1 MKGKRRLSMETL
13 ERRIVLDGFGLADPS
28 PVPAWESVI
37 VALNDNVRDP
47 DVVARGVI
55 KAHGGQ
61 LGHVYEHA
69 VKGFSAQLPEAA
81 VQALLRNPQVKRI
94 EPDLTMQAFAQVTPT
109 GIDRIDADLNPTA
122 KINGIDERVDVD
134 VAILDTGI
142 DGTHPDL
149 NVAGGYNTTSRFITK
164 WNDGNG
170 HGTHVAGT
178 VAALDNGFG
187 VVGVAPGA
195 RLWAVKVLAD
205 NGTGSLSNIIK
216 GIDWVTKNAAT
227 IEVANMSLG
236 GQGVSSTYRE
246 AIQRSVA
253 AGVVYVVAAGNE
265 YRDILGGDLTFG
277 TSDDTIPAV
286 YPEVATISA
295 MADSDG
301 KPGGVGSATSY
312 GYLDDTFADFSNFSN
327 SKADGS
333 SWYSTNNV
341 VNSPGLGIDLMMPG
355 VDILSTYK
363 GGGYA
368 TGSGTSM
375 AAPHAA
381 GLAALY
387 IAEHARANNTAEV
400 YSIRQALITA
410 GKPWRSVEGLV
421 VVLNPGGGNDDSP
434 DKHEENLGWAGS
446 SSANAPPVAQNDSG
460 TTEEDTPI
468 TVAVLENDSDPDGN
482 TIHVSA
488 VTQGASGSVEISGD
502 NTVTYTPALNFYGQ
516 DTFTY
521 TISDGKGGTDSA
533 VVTVTVT
540 AVPDSPVAVD
550 DVAATTVN
558 TAVTISVLQND
569 FDPDGDPLTVVSITN
584 GSRGAAVID
593 KDDSGNPTGTIT
605 YTPGTDFVGSDSFVY
620 TVSDGTGRTDTAT
633 VWVTVDPPS
642 AATLRVGDLD
652 GTSVWV
658 NKRKWA
664 ATVTVLV
671 QDGSGLPVPNAT
683 VTGTW
688 SNGIQSTASTNA
700 TGLATVTSGNM
711 DISVASVTFAVTG
724 IQHAT
729 FTYDANANTDPDGD
743 SSGTSILVYQ
753 NGTTAAP
760 TSVARES
767 LSVASSPLTA
777 ATTPRSAQAATA
789 VGTLFIEQH
798 TEPVAGPAIDEPVSS
813 ATTVDEALAD
823 LDTAPLDDELLEDL
837 ALAVL

>member
-109 GIDRIDADLNPTA
+109 GNDRIDADLNPTA

-301 KPGGVGSATSY
+301 KPGGVGSATS
-312 GYLDDTFADFSNFSN
+312 
-327 SKADGS
+327 
-333 SWYSTNNV
+333 
-341 VNSPGLGIDLMMPG
+341 P
-355 VDILSTYK
+355 
-363 GGGYA
+363 
-368 TGSGTSM
+368 
-375 AAPHAA
+375 
-381 GLAALY
+381 
-387 IAEHARANNTAEV
+387 
-400 YSIRQALITA
+400 
-410 GKPWRSVEGLV
+410 
-421 VVLNPGGGNDDSP
+421 
-434 DKHEENLGWAGS
+434 
-446 SSANAPPVAQNDSG
+446 
-460 TTEEDTPI
+460 
-468 TVAVLENDSDPDGN
+468 
-482 TIHVSA
+482 
-488 VTQGASGSVEISGD
+488 
-502 NTVTYTPALNFYGQ
+502 
-516 DTFTY
+516 
-521 TISDGKGGTDSA
+521 
-533 VVTVTVT
+533 T
-540 AVPDSPVAVD
+540 AVE
-550 DVAATTVN
+550 
-558 TAVTISVLQND
+558 
-569 FDPDGDPLTVVSITN
+569 
-584 GSRGAAVID
+584 
-593 KDDSGNPTGTIT
+593 
-605 YTPGTDFVGSDSFVY
+605 
-620 TVSDGTGRTDTAT
+620 
-633 VWVTVDPPS
+633 
-642 AATLRVGDLD
+642 LRC
-652 GTSVWV
+652 TS
-658 NKRKWA
+658 
-664 ATVTVLV
+664 
-671 QDGSGLPVPNAT
+671 
-683 VTGTW
+683 
-688 SNGIQSTASTNA
+688 
-700 TGLATVTSGNM
+700 
-711 DISVASVTFAVTG
+711 
-724 IQHAT
+724 
-729 FTYDANANTDPDGD
+729 
-743 SSGTSILVYQ
+743 
-753 NGTTAAP
+753 
-760 TSVARES
+760 
-767 LSVASSPLTA
+767 
-777 ATTPRSAQAATA
+777 
-789 VGTLFIEQH
+789 
-798 TEPVAGPAIDEPVSS
+798 
-813 ATTVDEALAD
+813 
-823 LDTAPLDDELLEDL
+823 
-837 ALAVL
+837 

>member
-13 ERRIVLDGFGLADPS
+13 ERRIVLDSIGLADPS

-55 KAHGGQ
+55 NSHGGQ

-94 EPDLTMQAFAQVTPT
+94 EPDLTLQAFGQVLPT
-109 GIDRIDADLNPTA
+109 GIDRIDADLNLGA
-122 KINGIDERVDVD
+122 KIDGIDERVNVD

-149 NVAGGYNTTSRFITK
+149 NVAGGYNTTSRFTTK

-178 VAALDNGFG
+178 VAALDNDFG

-246 AIQRSVA
+246 AIQKSVA

-265 YRDILGGDLTFG
+265 YRDILGGDLAFG

-295 MADSDG
+295 IADSDG
-301 KPGGVGSATSY
+301 APGGYGATTSE
-312 GYLDDTFADFSNFSN
+312 GYADDTYADFSNFSN
-327 SKADGS
+327 SKTDGS
-333 SWYSTNNV
+333 SWYLSNN
-341 VNSPGLGIDLMMPG
+341 NGISSPGLGIDLMMPG

-387 IAEHARANNTAEV
+387 IAEHGRANNASEV

-410 GKPWRSVEGLV
+410 GKPWRSVEGLG
-421 VVLNPGGGNDDSP
+421 LIDGSNPDSP
-434 DKHEENLGWAGS
+434 DKHEENLGWAGPS
-446 SSANAPPVAQNDSG
+446 GPVDQPPTVIVTYPDDGSVVSGILTVTADASDDRGVTQVEFFVDDVSLDVDTDGSDGWSASW
-460 TTEEDTPI
+460 DTG
-468 TVAVLENDSDPDGN
+468 SDPDG
-482 TIHVSA
+482 SY
-488 VTQGASGSVEISGD
+488 
-502 NTVTYTPALNFYGQ
+502 TVM
-516 DTFTY
+516 
-521 TISDGKGGTDSA
+521 A
-533 VVTVTVT
+533 VVTDTADQIASDSVVVTVN
-540 AVPDSPVAVD
+540 
-550 DVAATTVN
+550 N
-558 TAVTISVLQND
+558 TA
-569 FDPDGDPLTVVSITN
+569 
-584 GSRGAAVID
+584 A
-593 KDDSGNPTGTIT
+593 PTMH
-605 YTPGTDFVGSDSFVY
+605 
-620 TVSDGTGRTDTAT
+620 
-633 VWVTVDPPS
+633 
-642 AATLRVGDLD
+642 VGDLY

-664 ATVTVLV
+664 ATVTILVL
-671 QDGSGLPVPNAT
+671 DGNESPVPNAT
-683 VTGTW
+683 VAGTW
-688 SNGIQSTASTNA
+688 TNGIQSTASTNTA
-700 TGLATVTSGNM
+700 GLATVTSGNM
-711 DISVASVTFAVTG
+711 DISVASVTFQVTG

-729 FTYDANANTDPDGD
+729 LAYDAGANTDSDGD
-743 SSGTSILVYQ
+743 SDGTWIVVYRD
-753 NGTTAAP
+753 GTTAAP
-760 TSVARES
+760 SAAARES

-777 ATTPRSAQAATA
+777 ATTPPSAQAATA

-798 TEPVAGPAIDEPVSS
+798 TEPVADPATDEPVSS
-813 ATTVDEALAD
+813 AATVDEALGD
-823 LDTAPLDDELLEDL
+823 LDTAPLGDELLEDL